1 MNLWM
6 YLVGKMRVYGNR
18 IAFPELNMTY
28 SDILAFP
35 TGKDIGKLRICEAKT
50 RAEQAVEILK
60 SIAAGTVSVPVTHEY
75 GESRYQMICRTI
87 DNDITGKIS
96 PVLHSFNNS
105 SFPFSFKTYLP
116 IFHGATPPPLCCKT

>member
-1 MNLWM
+1 
-6 YLVGKMRVYGNR
+6 
-18 IAFPELNMTY
+18 MTY

-75 GESRYQMICRTI
+75 GESRYRMICRTI
-87 DNDITGKIS
+87 DNDRDRYGDLAFILFTRDRKS
-96 PVLHSFNNS
+96 VV
-105 SFPFSFKTYLP
+105 
-116 IFHGATPPPLCCKT
+116 